1 MWGPIT
7 GIEESSRALRVGQN
21 IHGLL
26 IHTVPSASCP
36 KRFLIISSS
45 RLASLVSL
53 EILVAGYSVS

>member
-26 IHTVPSASCP
+26 IHTCP

-53 EILVAGYSVS
+53 EILLAGYSVS

>member
-26 IHTVPSASCP
+26 IHTRP